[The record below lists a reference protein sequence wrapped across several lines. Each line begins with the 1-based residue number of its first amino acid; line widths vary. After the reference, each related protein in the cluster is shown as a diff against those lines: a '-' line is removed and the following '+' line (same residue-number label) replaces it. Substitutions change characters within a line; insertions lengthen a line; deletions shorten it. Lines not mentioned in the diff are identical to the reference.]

1 MIIINGL
8 PGTGKTTLAKML
20 ENEYSYK
27 YVNDWEIF
35 QENNIKIKNLE
46 DKNTISERYSKLIAN
61 YVIKNKDNKVVFDLE
76 YSISPNDLIKNKL
89 NEVAQC
95 FYLGFTSLSNETIFN
110 LFRKSSSNDNISD
123 DKLKQKIDFYK
134 NSSLNY
140 QEQCKKHNLNFI
152 DICKD
157 RKIIMEE
164 ILKMLN
170 VIK

>member
-1 MIIINGL
+1 MF
-8 PGTGKTTLAKML
+8 A
-20 ENEYSYK
+20 NEYSYK

-35 QENNIKIKNLE
+35 QENNIEIKDLE

-61 YVIKNKDNKVVFDLE
+61 YVIKNKNNKVVFDLE
-76 YSISPNDLIKNKL
+76 YSISPDDLVKYKV

-95 FYLGFTSLSNETIFN
+95 FYLGFTSLPNETIFN

-123 DKLKQKIDFYK
+123 DELKQKIDFYK
-134 NSSLNY
+134 NSSIDY
-140 QEQCKKHNLNFI
+140 QQQCKKHNLNFI

-157 RKIIMEE
+157 RKIIMKE
-164 ILKMLN
+164 ILQLLN